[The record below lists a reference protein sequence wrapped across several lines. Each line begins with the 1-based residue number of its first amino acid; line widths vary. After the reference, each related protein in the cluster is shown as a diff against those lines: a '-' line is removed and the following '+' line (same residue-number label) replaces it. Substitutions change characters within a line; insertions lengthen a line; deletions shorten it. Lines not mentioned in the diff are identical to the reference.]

1 MTVYCCKCGFD
12 SSAAPAFHKH
22 LTSFKGKSLDH
33 YMLTTEK
40 AYETERAASQVSDD
54 IPSSSPLSTPGA
66 SPPNP
71 TQSYL
76 SGLPSRLG
84 AFWSSPEAGPSVTQ
98 RESDLAGFGRPDLA
112 EQGPEEEEGRAMGD
126 ASSLDSLESLV
137 RVSKELSRRESDISV
152 ARQSDV
158 DAAWETVAALA
169 PDEGEADSYRAITKQ
184 LQAVGGEGTDP
195 PAARSGGAR
204 GNTAAAASPPGR
216 LGATFSR
223 TLGVFGW
230 GGSKDLGPAPSH
242 ADAAIHTQI
251 PVERVEALLLWSDP
265 YATAKVFGGGLYV
278 LICLRHLVCGV
289 ELLQPSSAVAGAAL
303 FALLYSAL
311 ARAWTARRP
320 LPVRQLLLDPGEE
333 ASPSAAA
340 AREAELQRRVAG
352 CLCAAADAVAPYV
365 AAVVALV
372 TRRLSGHD
380 SVGATVWLALV
391 LWLVMCVGELGVV
404 SQSVLAMYAWIAL
417 FALPYFYRTCRHAL
431 DALVEE
437 TLLFIAEVV
446 RGGERM
452 TLGMAGGV
460 AVLLVGAVDASVFAR
475 LTLAAAGAGGVLIWR
490 ARRLRAQAQTSLK
503 SYPITLE
510 D

>member
-1 MTVYCCKCGFD
+1 M
-12 SSAAPAFHKH
+12 
-22 LTSFKGKSLDH
+22 
-33 YMLTTEK
+33 EK
-40 AYETERAASQVSDD
+40 VRKTERALSQASDD
-54 IPSSSPLSTPGA
+54 AASVSPMSTPGA

-71 TQSYL
+71 SEGYF

-84 AFWSSPEAGPSVTQ
+84 MFWSSPEAGSASAQHGGVDIPGG
-98 RESDLAGFGRPDLA
+98 SDRRSLA
-112 EQGPEEEEGRAMGD
+112 EQGPGD
-126 ASSLDSLESLV
+126 EDERPLGGSSLSSLESLV
-137 RVSKELSRRESDISV
+137 RVSKELLRRESDISV

-169 PDEGEADSYRAITKQ
+169 PDEGETESYRAITKQ
-184 LQAVGGEGTDP
+184 LQAVGGEGAGP
-195 PAARSGGAR
+195 SAVASGGGR
-204 GNTAAAASPPGR
+204 GNPAAAASPPGR
-216 LGATFSR
+216 LSGTFSR
-223 TLGVFGW
+223 RLSSLGVFGW
-230 GGSKDLGPAPSH
+230 GAAREAGPATS
-242 ADAAIHTQI
+242 DAEAALALQRQI

-289 ELLQPSSAVAGAAL
+289 DLLQPSSALAGAAL

-311 ARAWTARRP
+311 ARAWSQRRP
-320 LPVRQLLLDPGEE
+320 TVREMLDEE
-333 ASPSAAA
+333 EEGSPSAAA
-340 AREAELQRRVAG
+340 AREAALQRHVAG
-352 CLCAAADAVAPYV
+352 RVRAAADAVAPV
-365 AAVVALV
+365 IAAVAGLVA
-372 TRRLSGHD
+372 RRLSGHD
-380 SVGATVWLALV
+380 SVGSTVWLALV
-391 LWLVMCVGELGVV
+391 LWLVMCIGELGIV

-417 FALPYFYRTCRHAL
+417 FCLPYFYRACRHAL

-437 TLLFIAEVV
+437 TLLFVAEVV

-460 AVLLVGAVDASVFAR
+460 AVLVVAAVDASVFAR